1 LIKQIQKLAEDN
13 SFKLEFTINKTAEV
27 YLTIP
32 ANKSGQGKIIISVN
46 GAYHELE
53 AMTDND
59 KIPSGKK
66 VKVIRIENNNTL
78 IVNLI

>member
-1 LIKQIQKLAEDN
+1 MIKQIQKLAEDN